1 MPEASSN
8 PPTVSANSRRVARN
22 TVFLYFRMLLMM
34 FIGLFTSRIVLKAL
48 GVDDYGIYGAVGGIV
63 TMFTV
68 ITNSIS
74 QSISRYMTVGLG
86 KGDSE
91 KLKRVFSTA
100 VIIQILFCAVV
111 LLLTETLGLWW
122 LHSHMKIPAGR
133 MGAAQWVLQCS
144 MGVLMVNLMSVPFNA
159 TIIAH
164 EKMGAYAL
172 ISILEAVLK
181 LALVALLYFLGGDKL
196 KIYAVL
202 MLAVSLIVRLTYSL
216 YCHHFFKESRGPL
229 VFDRGLLREMT
240 GFAGWNV
247 MGSGAYLFNTQ
258 GVNLMSNWFFGVGVN
273 AARLVATQV
282 ENIVKQFVNNFLT
295 AINPQITKNYVGGNK
310 EYSFILVSKGV
321 KFSCLVMLVFLV
333 PLEFET
339 GTLLRLWLGDVPEY
353 SMAFVRLMLLG
364 LFADMAFNPL
374 LTLIQADGRIRVY
387 YIVSSLVGMLVFALS
402 WLAFSRGAEPYV
414 SYILFAAVYSAV
426 DIIKLCTVR
435 RLAGFPVWDFLKET
449 VLPLLGAAVVSAA
462 ASLLVW
468 MFVDQSLPRVLLT
481 VLAGWA
487 GLAATA
493 WNLCLTKGE
502 KKFFMSKICR

>member
-1 MPEASSN
+1 MPDASIT
-8 PPTVSANSRRVARN
+8 PPSVSANSRRVARN

-100 VIIQILFCAVV
+100 VIIQLLFCAAVV
-111 LLLTETLGLWW
+111 LLTETAGLWW

-144 MGVLMVNLMSVPFNA
+144 MGVLMVNLLSVPFNA
-159 TIIAH
+159 TIVAH

-181 LALVALLYFLGGDKL
+181 LVLVALLYFLGGDKL

-202 MLAVSLIVRLTYSL
+202 MLAVSLIVRLAYST
-216 YCHHFFKESRGPL
+216 YCHHFFEESRGSL

-258 GVNLMSNWFFGVGVN
+258 GVNLMSNWYFGVGVN
-273 AARLVATQV
+273 AARLVAMQV

-295 AINPQITKNYVGGNK
+295 AINPQITKSYVGGSRD
-310 EYSFILVSKGV
+310 YCFILVSKAV
-321 KFSCLVMLVFLV
+321 KFSCLVMLVFLI
-333 PLEFET
+333 PLEFGT
-339 GTLLRLWLGDVPEY
+339 GPLLRLWLGDVPPH
-353 SMAFVRLMLLG
+353 SVIFVRLMLLG

-374 LTLIQADGRIRVY
+374 LTLIQADGRIRTY

-402 WLAFSRGAEPYV
+402 WVAFSRGAEPYV
-414 SYILFAAVYSAV
+414 SYILFIAVYSLV
-426 DIIKLCTVR
+426 DVIRLLTAW
-435 RLAGFPVWDFLKET
+435 RLASFPVMDFLKDT
-449 VLPLLGAAVVSAA
+449 LLPLLGAALISVASA
-462 ASLLVW
+462 LLVW
-468 MFVDQSLPRVLLT
+468 IFVDQSVLRVILILA
-481 VLAGWA
+481 AGWA
-487 GLAATA
+487 GLAAGA
-493 WNLCLTKGE
+493 WNLCLTRGE
-502 KKFFMSKICR
+502 KMFIKSKVCR